1 MRGGLDSESSETFDT
16 IIFDTGKMYR
26 RQKSSGVNSWSKLQ
40 GVPGSS
46 PYRLF
51 ELREE
56 PGDEVESGL
65 HDATGP
71 PRTRL
76 VYWDEMK
83 SMRHALCYMH
93 GIVFVTRKPLY

>member
-40 GVPGSS
+40 VVPGSSRS

-56 PGDEVESGL
+56 PGDEVE
-65 HDATGP
+65 
-71 PRTRL
+71 
-76 VYWDEMK
+76 YW
-83 SMRHALCYMH
+83 
-93 GIVFVTRKPLY
+93 VT